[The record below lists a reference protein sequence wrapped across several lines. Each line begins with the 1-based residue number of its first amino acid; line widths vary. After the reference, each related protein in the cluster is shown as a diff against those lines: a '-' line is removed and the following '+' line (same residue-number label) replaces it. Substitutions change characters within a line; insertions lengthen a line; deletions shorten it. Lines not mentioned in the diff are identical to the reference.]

1 MGLDLLVYHKIIKS
15 GWIVLEKSLD
25 NPAGTE
31 SNAFD
36 ADSNILFLCTFA
48 YFTHMLTEYR
58 LYSIPVTAIAIDVFR
73 QDGNIIHARP
83 QGCSFLP

>member
-1 MGLDLLVYHKIIKS
+1 MLVYHKIIKS

-58 LYSIPVTAIAIDVFR
+58 LYSIPVTALQLMCSGRMGILFMLAHSAAVFSLK
-73 QDGNIIHARP
+73 D
-83 QGCSFLP
+83 